1 MPQNG
6 EPEMNSNNTNIAEQ
20 RSEDRWYLN
29 IMSPNTK
36 GEKFAWLDP
45 TSIYINGEAFH
56 DLIDDLVA
64 DLETVKC
71 DVVGGID
78 AMGFVLGSALAMR
91 LDVGFLPIRKAGKLC
106 VDTDST
112 SFSNYSG
119 RTQSMEMRKPA
130 FATGTKILLVDQWIE
145 TGGTMGGAIRLVE
158 KQGGKVAG
166 LVAIAMEDNEK
177 TASYRK
183 KFPCITAVL
192 PDTDLQHQ
200 CNRQYLDSFKSYKPS
215 MAFPKIR

>member
-1 MPQNG
+1 
-6 EPEMNSNNTNIAEQ
+6 
-20 RSEDRWYLN
+20 
-29 IMSPNTK
+29 
-36 GEKFAWLDP
+36 
-45 TSIYINGEAFH
+45 
-56 DLIDDLVA
+56 
-64 DLETVKC
+64 
-71 DVVGGID
+71 
-78 AMGFVLGSALAMR
+78 
-91 LDVGFLPIRKAGKLC
+91 
-106 VDTDST
+106 
-112 SFSNYSG
+112 
-119 RTQSMEMRKPA
+119 MRKPA

-192 PDTDLQHQ
+192 PDTELQHQ
-200 CNRQYLDSFKSYKPS
+200 CNRQNLNSFQSYKPS

>member
-1 MPQNG
+1 MPQDG
-6 EPEMNSNNTNIAEQ
+6 EPAMTSSKTDIAEQ
-20 RSEDRWYLN
+20 RSGDRWYLN

-56 DLIDDLVA
+56 DLLDDLIA
-64 DLETVKC
+64 DLQTVTC
-71 DVVGGID
+71 DVVAGLD
-78 AMGFVLGSALAMR
+78 AMGFVLGSALATR
-91 LDVGFLPIRKAGKLC
+91 LGVGFLPIRKAGKLC

-119 RTQSMEMRKPA
+119 RTQNMEMRKPA
-130 FATGTKILLVDQWIE
+130 FVTGTKVLLVDQWIE

-166 LVAIAMEDNEK
+166 LVAIAMEDNDK
-177 TASYRK
+177 TASYRQ
-183 KFPCITAVL
+183 KFPCVTAVL
-192 PDTDLQHQ
+192 PDSSLQKQ
-200 CNRQYLDSFKSYKPS
+200 CNRQSLDSFSSYQPS